1 LRALMSEPLTSIK
14 RPGNFAELPPLFIQG
29 WSWPTL
35 NLSLV
40 GTRRFQ
46 KLSEFGSSPE

>member
-1 LRALMSEPLTSIK
+1 MKLA
-14 RPGNFAELPPLFIQG
+14 N
-29 WSWPTL
+29 L

-46 KLSEFGSSPE
+46 KLSEFGSSPAAEERAAGRPLAVFEEQVNQ